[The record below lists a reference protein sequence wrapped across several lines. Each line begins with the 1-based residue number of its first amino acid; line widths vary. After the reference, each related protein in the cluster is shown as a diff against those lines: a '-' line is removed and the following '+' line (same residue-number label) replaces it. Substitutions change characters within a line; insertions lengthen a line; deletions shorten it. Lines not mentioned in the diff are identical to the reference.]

1 MDFVATVI
9 QEAQQGLEKVEQDD
23 SFKMNSNEESGVFS
37 NGSNSIA
44 SNTSSWIFYEN
55 EVMDASV
62 FSLPEFVQS
71 SNIKLDRPE
80 AEFSSISQEFSLQAP
95 QGTLA
100 PYYSYTPKIESF
112 HINLTI
118 GQRESTHIG
127 QSEWA
132 TPRVEG
138 LFKLESEGD
147 ENDEFHKEEFENS
160 FGTENDAS
168 FEYKFSAFPKALN
181 PGFDLQI
188 ALSVSTFFMAR

>member
-80 AEFSSISQEFSLQAP
+80 AEFSSISQEHSLQAP
-95 QGTLA
+95 QGMN
-100 PYYSYTPKIESF
+100 I
-112 HINLTI
+112 
-118 GQRESTHIG
+118 
-127 QSEWA
+127 
-132 TPRVEG
+132 
-138 LFKLESEGD
+138 
-147 ENDEFHKEEFENS
+147 
-160 FGTENDAS
+160 
-168 FEYKFSAFPKALN
+168 
-181 PGFDLQI
+181 
-188 ALSVSTFFMAR
+188 